1 MDSCQAG
8 RKGYSVLIHIKYPF
22 QRPIGGLR
30 YIGAPSRQEILQ
42 VVSRIMSE
50 HGVSHPVWPMKALCI
65 KHDNA
70 AYDILDYEHDHI
82 GGLFDDILKSKA
94 FKD

>member
-1 MDSCQAG
+1 MPG
-8 RKGYSVLIHIKYPF
+8 RAKGLFGPHPYQVSFSTPHWGIEVH
-22 QRPIGGLR
+22 R
-30 YIGAPSRQEILQ
+30 PSRQEILQ

-50 HGVSHPVWPMKALCI
+50 HGVSHAVWPMKALCI

>member
-1 MDSCQAG
+1 
-8 RKGYSVLIHIKYPF
+8 
-22 QRPIGGLR
+22 
-30 YIGAPSRQEILQ
+30 
-42 VVSRIMSE
+42 MSE
-50 HGVSHPVWPMKALCI
+50 HGVSHAVWPMKALCI